1 MAFSSEVGAP
11 GIPAIVD
18 PLSSTHDHERA
29 QHARQGRIRLAAVLF
44 LVLVVVFNDEVLMR
58 ALFMALLVPLMRDFQ
73 RRLSNYAVRK
83 FQDEMIRDAA
93 QYAAEYR

>member
-11 GIPAIVD
+11 SIPAIVD

-73 RRLSNYAVRK
+73 KRLNNAAVCRYTDELLGTAERRSAKHR
-83 FQDEMIRDAA
+83 
-93 QYAAEYR
+93 